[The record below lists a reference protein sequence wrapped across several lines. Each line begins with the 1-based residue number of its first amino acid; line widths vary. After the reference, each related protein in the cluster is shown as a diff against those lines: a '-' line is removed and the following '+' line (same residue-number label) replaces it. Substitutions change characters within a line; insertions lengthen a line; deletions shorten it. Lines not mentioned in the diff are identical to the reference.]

1 MKIRTLI
8 VDDEPH
14 AIEVLKN
21 YLARFSEMEVTATCN
36 DGIEAFRLLQQKPID
51 LMFLDIQMPGIK
63 GTDLLKSF
71 KNPPKVIFT
80 TAYSEYALD
89 GFELN
94 AVDYLLKPISFER
107 FLRAVDKIYQL
118 NEHKGKLLISHEEPV
133 SDTHTFI
140 YLKVDRKTI
149 KVNINDILWIES
161 LRDYVKVVAV
171 NNQVHITRQKISL
184 LEEMLPESRFVR
196 IHRSFIV
203 ALNKIDSFYAYS
215 MDVAGHELPI
225 GRNYKQDVQK
235 KLKSERLQMG

>member
-14 AIEVLKN
+14 AIEVLEK
-21 YLARFSEMEVTATCN
+21 YLAQFNQMELVGKCA
-36 DGIEAFRLLQQKPID
+36 DAIQAFQLLQQKTID

-63 GTDLLKSF
+63 GTDLLRSL

-80 TAYSEYALD
+80 TAHSEYALE

-118 NEHKGKLLISHEEPV
+118 TENKSRPAVTHETMVNDHE
-133 SDTHTFI
+133 TFI
-140 YLKVDRKTI
+140 YLKVERKTI
-149 KVNINDILWIES
+149 KVNVNDILWIES
-161 LRDYVKVVAV
+161 LRDYVKVVTKD
-171 NNQVHITRQKISL
+171 HTYITRQKISI
-184 LEEMLPESRFVR
+184 LEEMLPENKFVR

-203 ALNKIDSFYAYS
+203 ALAKIDSFYSYS
-215 MDVAGHELPI
+215 IEIAGHELPI

-235 KLKSERLQMG
+235 KLKAERLQFD

>member
-14 AIEVLKN
+14 AIAVLEK
-21 YLARFSEMEVTATCN
+21 YLAQFNQMELVGKCSDA
-36 DGIEAFRLLQQKPID
+36 IQAFQLLQQKPVD

-63 GTDLLKSF
+63 GTDLLRSL
-71 KNPPKVIFT
+71 KNPPRVIFT

-118 NEHKGKLLISHEEPV
+118 AESKPRPVITHEAPV
-133 SDTHTFI
+133 SDHETFI
-140 YLKVDRKTI
+140 YLKVERKTV
-149 KVNINDILWIES
+149 KVNVNDILWIES
-161 LRDYVKVVAV
+161 LRDYVKVVIKD
-171 NNQVHITRQKISL
+171 QVYITRQKISI
-184 LEEMLPESRFVR
+184 LEEMLPENRFVR

-203 ALNKIDSFYAYS
+203 ALGKIDSFYSYS
-215 MDVAGHELPI
+215 IEVAGHELPI

-235 KLKSERLQMG
+235 KLKAEQIQFDS